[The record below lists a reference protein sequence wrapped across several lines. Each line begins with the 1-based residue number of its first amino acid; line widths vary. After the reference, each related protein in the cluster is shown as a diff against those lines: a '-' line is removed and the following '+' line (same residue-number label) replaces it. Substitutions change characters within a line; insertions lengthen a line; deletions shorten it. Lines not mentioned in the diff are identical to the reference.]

1 MKLIAFDLDGTLTE
15 HKTPLTDGNRAFLST
30 LSERYRLLMI
40 GAGNCERIS
49 SQMGFF
55 PIEILGNYGMQY
67 ARVDGETRKL
77 VFLRE
82 ESVPCDRA
90 AITATVDEL
99 RRRFGFTAYSGNSV
113 LFFPSGCAC
122 FPVLGTDA
130 TLEQKLAFDPDG
142 SRRRARLPEVRAAFP
157 DFEVFV
163 GGSSS
168 FDLSPRPYN
177 KFYALSRFCRENGVS
192 LDDVLYVGD
201 DPDEGGNDE
210 PVYRAGVR
218 FVRIDDYRTIPEK
231 LAFLLPAPAGVTA

>member
-15 HKTPLTDGNRAFLST
+15 HKTPLNDANRAFLSA
-30 LSERYRLLMI
+30 LSGRYRLLMI
-40 GAGNCERIS
+40 GAGDCERIS

-67 ARVDGETRKL
+67 ARVDADTRKL
-77 VFLRE
+77 VTLRE
-82 ESVPCDRA
+82 ERVDCDRK
-90 AITATVDEL
+90 AIAETVDRL
-99 RRRFGFTAYSGNSV
+99 RRRFGFTSYSGSSV

-142 SRRRARLPEVRAAFP
+142 SVRRALLPELRAAFP
-157 DFEVFV
+157 DHEVFV
-163 GGSSS
+163 GGSTS
-168 FDLSPRPYN
+168 FDLAPRPYN
-177 KFYALSRFCRENGVS
+177 KYFALSRFCSENGIS
-192 LDDVLYVGD
+192 QGDVLYVGD

-218 FVRIDDYRTIPEK
+218 FIRIDDYRTTPEK
-231 LAFLLPAPAGVTA
+231 LAFLLPAPAGATV